1 MKWKFSISTF
11 SDYSFN
17 LQDDAE
23 SWIIPL
29 CPSITILLSQ
39 NNTSF
44 SPAYDFLSHY
54 LYFLHCLLWL
64 LWLVLARA
72 DISLCFIL
80 SPLFGLYSV
89 IWLSQNLRVL
99 YCFQVLLQY
108 SRKKA
113 AILLTVVCCHIT
125 LWRKCVQKHLLQSN
139 HNMDLIFAFTSLF
152 VSLKSIQKESELS
165 PCSYLNFFWL
175 IINLINVG

>member
-80 SPLFGLYSV
+80 SPSLWAIF
-89 IWLSQNLRVL
+89 
-99 YCFQVLLQY
+99 CQVLLQY

-139 HNMDLIFAFTSLF
+139 HNMDLIFACTSLF
-152 VSLKSIQKESELS
+152 VGLKSIQKEPELS

-175 IINLINVG
+175 IINFINVG